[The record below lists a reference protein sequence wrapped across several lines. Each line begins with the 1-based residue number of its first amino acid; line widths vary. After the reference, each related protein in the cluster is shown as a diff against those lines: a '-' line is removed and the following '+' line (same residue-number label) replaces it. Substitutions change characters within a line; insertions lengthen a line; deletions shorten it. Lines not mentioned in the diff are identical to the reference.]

1 MILTPEARQKLA
13 ATIKELQ
20 ADRNDY
26 LIDIR
31 EAISESTAQINRWT
45 EAAESLEVGIEAL
58 QAQIAEYD
66 ALVALIDSQIQ
77 EAQKPKWLGDR
88 PQDTSTR
95 G

>member
-1 MILTPEARQKLA
+1 MILTLEARQKLA

-20 ADRNDY
+20 SDRNDY

-66 ALVALIDSQIQ
+66 ALVALIDSRIQ
-77 EAQKPKWLGDR
+77 AALAPKWLGER
-88 PQDTSTR
+88 PQETSAFR
-95 G
+95 